1 MKALNY
7 IALVLVVI
15 GALNWALVGLF
26 EFDLVA
32 AVFGEMSILSR
43 IIYSLVGI
51 SGVVTALTMHQCEPL
66 VKRECDEYGR
76 CNF

>member
-26 EFDLVA
+26 QFDLVGA
-32 AVFGEMSILSR
+32 IFGGMTSMLSR
-43 IIYSLVGI
+43 IIFTLVGI
-51 SGVVTALTMHQCEPL
+51 AGIWSLTFF
-66 VKRECDEYGR
+66 GR
-76 CNF
+76 FNEE

>member
-26 EFDLVA
+26 QFDLVGA
-32 AVFGEMSILSR
+32 IFGGMTSMLSR
-43 IIYSLVGI
+43 IIFTIVGLAGLWSL
-51 SGVVTALTMHQCEPL
+51 TFF
-66 VKRECDEYGR
+66 GR
-76 CNF
+76 LNEE